1 MYRVLCMPL
10 CNSLYIEIYA
20 ELPPDDEE
28 LIHDIVYPEIG
39 DTQVTIPAGAIIHQ
53 RQVEGI

>member
-1 MYRVLCMPL
+1 MYT
-10 CNSLYIEIYA
+10 EIYA

-28 LIHDIVYPEIG
+28 LITDIVYPVVG

>member
-1 MYRVLCMPL
+1 MPL